1 MHISGLILTDQKNH
15 YFCRMARF
23 KILSLCLL
31 MTLLVRTMQA
41 KDSITVYIFLLD
53 ECRICQE
60 IAPELNAL
68 YTTYKS
74 PDLNFIGVF
83 PNFASK
89 PQGIKDFKSK
99 YKIAF
104 DTKTDYFKKITHKFQ
119 ATILP
124 EVIVYNETKQKIIYR
139 GQVNDLYYAPSK
151 RRPLIR
157 HHYLRDAIMAG
168 IDNRMPTIQETNPI
182 GCFINFNDSFSQN

>member
-1 MHISGLILTDQKNH
+1 
-15 YFCRMARF
+15 
-23 KILSLCLL
+23 
-31 MTLLVRTMQA
+31 
-41 KDSITVYIFLLD
+41 
-53 ECRICQE
+53 
-60 IAPELNAL
+60 
-68 YTTYKS
+68 
-74 PDLNFIGVF
+74 
-83 PNFASK
+83 K